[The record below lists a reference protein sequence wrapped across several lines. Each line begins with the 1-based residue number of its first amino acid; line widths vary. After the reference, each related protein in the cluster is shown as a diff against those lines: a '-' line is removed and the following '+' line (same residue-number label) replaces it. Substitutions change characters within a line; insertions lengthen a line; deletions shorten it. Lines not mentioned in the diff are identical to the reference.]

1 MIHYKLALDSCKV
14 KGKFMYVHVV
24 FFVVDFFLKKCW
36 CSQSCINMVKQ
47 FQNKPRST
55 NCGRI
60 FHLIFN
66 AKLNQLRRMIL
77 RFPFT
82 VFIAIKR

>member
-1 MIHYKLALDSCKV
+1 
-14 KGKFMYVHVV
+14 MYVHVV
-24 FFVVDFFLKKCW
+24 FLLLIFFLK
-36 CSQSCINMVKQ
+36 SAGVVLHHMVKQ
-47 FQNKPRST
+47 FLNNSRST
-55 NCGRI
+55 NSGRI

-82 VFIAIKR
+82 VFIAMKR